1 MTFDELLK
9 LVHPAQYDGRVRSP
23 DRPRLC
29 DDSRLVLPGDIFV
42 AVKGPNVDGHDF
54 ISQALANGAK
64 YIVFQK
70 KLAPQFI
77 GGLRASSI
85 ENRVLVIPVPDSSL
99 ALASLAQASAGDPAS
114 KLTNLAVTGTN
125 GKTTVAFLVRS
136 CFQAANQKCGL
147 IGTVIYDTGLAVTN
161 AELTTPDC
169 LTIAEAQS
177 QMLKAGAKYMVI
189 EASSHALDQ
198 NRLAAIS
205 FHAAAFTNLTGDH
218 LDYHKTT
225 ENYLAAKSKLFENLS
240 PVSTA
245 ILNKQS
251 PFAKQIA
258 QSTKAKVLFFAVD
271 DEADLSGEAQAKTD
285 LSARIESIDISGT
298 TFTLRYRNENLQIKT
313 PLLGRFNVANHLAAT
328 GLCIAAGLNLKTI
341 ARGLA
346 ALNAIPGRLEK
357 VPSQSG
363 FTVLVDYAHT
373 DDALYNVLS
382 TLKPLC
388 KARLI
393 VVFGCGGDR
402 DKTKRPRMAKVV
414 EQFADLAIVTSDNP
428 RTENPDEIINQI
440 VAGFNDVSWHGL
452 PARENTAKMA
462 VPPSKIK
469 IETDRRKAIA
479 IAIESAKK
487 DDVVLIAGKG
497 HENYQ
502 IIGKQKFPFSDKQI
516 ALDLLKNKK

>member
-1 MTFDELLK
+1 
-9 LVHPAQYDGRVRSP
+9 
-23 DRPRLC
+23 
-29 DDSRLVLPGDIFV
+29 
-42 AVKGPNVDGHDF
+42 
-54 ISQALANGAK
+54 
-64 YIVFQK
+64 
-70 KLAPQFI
+70 
-77 GGLRASSI
+77 
-85 ENRVLVIPVPDSSL
+85 
-99 ALASLAQASAGDPAS
+99 
-114 KLTNLAVTGTN
+114 
-125 GKTTVAFLVRS
+125 
-136 CFQAANQKCGL
+136 
-147 IGTVIYDTGLAVTN
+147 
-161 AELTTPDC
+161 
-169 LTIAEAQS
+169 
-177 QMLKAGAKYMVI
+177 
-189 EASSHALDQ
+189 
-198 NRLAAIS
+198 
-205 FHAAAFTNLTGDH
+205 
-218 LDYHKTT
+218 
-225 ENYLAAKSKLFENLS
+225 
-240 PVSTA
+240 
-245 ILNKQS
+245 
-251 PFAKQIA
+251 
-258 QSTKAKVLFFAVD
+258 
-271 DEADLSGEAQAKTD
+271 
-285 LSARIESIDISGT
+285 
-298 TFTLRYRNENLQIKT
+298 
-313 PLLGRFNVANHLAAT
+313 LAAT